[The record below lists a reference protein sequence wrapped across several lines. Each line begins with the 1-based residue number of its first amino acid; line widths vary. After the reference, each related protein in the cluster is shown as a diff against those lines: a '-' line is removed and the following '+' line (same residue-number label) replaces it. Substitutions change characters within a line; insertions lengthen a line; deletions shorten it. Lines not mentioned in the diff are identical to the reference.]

1 MARRGREVRAMTPTM
16 SLLINKLL
24 GAWVLDIRYMDK
36 LECNRDWL
44 IWPMIKVDIV
54 VTIQSESWTM

>member
-1 MARRGREVRAMTPTM
+1 MTPTM